1 MFPNRVLKGF
11 PERSRRS
18 SCLSGVCWMLRWGP
32 SVAEMSSQLGSHQGC
47 VLGLSQRS
55 HDVRECFA
63 YSSTHRRG
71 ASGILMPT
79 HLGSQQI
86 GSVGFPAPALGLLV
100 CLAGLFSVNI
110 RFMWETA
117 RIGHTVPIQHGVG
130 YIHLSMPI
138 YLLRPRIGILPLDR
152 VLSSQN
158 SHLKRCMRLWSVR
171 DVQDRR

>member
-1 MFPNRVLKGF
+1 
-11 PERSRRS
+11 
-18 SCLSGVCWMLRWGP
+18 MLRWGP
-32 SVAEMSSQLGSHQGC
+32 SVAEMSPQLGSHQGC

-71 ASGILMPT
+71 ASGILMLT

-110 RFMWETA
+110 RFMWEKPHESDT
-117 RIGHTVPIQHGVG
+117 QFQS
-130 YIHLSMPI
+130 SMELAISI
-138 YLLRPRIGILPLDR
+138 YPCLF
-152 VLSSQN
+152 SSC
-158 SHLKRCMRLWSVR
+158 H
-171 DVQDRR
+171 